1 MLNKTFLQLFLLM
14 VILLISFFFFKNYFI
29 KKNITNTSKN
39 VETINNEKDL
49 NEKKSNLIYN
59 IEYISEFKDG
69 DFYVIS
75 SEFAEIIYDK
85 TELIKM
91 KKVIAT
97 INLNG
102 SMPIKIY
109 ADNAI
114 YNDINNNTNFYGNVL
129 MTYNMHI
136 INSDN
141 LDLLFEKN
149 LAVLSNNIIY
159 KNLNTKLEA
168 DKVEFNL
175 ITKNSK
181 IFMNNLSDT
190 VKIVNIN

>member
-1 MLNKTFLQLFLLM
+1 MLNKTFLQLFLFM
-14 VILLISFFFFKNYFI
+14 VIFLISFFFLKIFFI

-39 VETINNEKDL
+39 VETINNEKNLD
-49 NEKKSNLIYN
+49 KKKTNLIYN
-59 IEYISEFKDG
+59 IEYVSEFKDG

-75 SEFAEIIYDK
+75 SEFAEIIHNK
-85 TELIKM
+85 TGLIKM

-114 YNDINNNTNFYGNVL
+114 YNDINNNTNFYGNVS

-141 LDLLFEKN
+141 LDLMFEKN
-149 LAVLSNNIIY
+149 LVVLSNNIIY

-168 DKVEFNL
+168 DKIEVNL
-175 ITKNSK
+175 ITKSSK
-181 IFMNNLSDT
+181 IFMNNISDT
-190 VKIVNIN
+190 VKIININ

>member
-1 MLNKTFLQLFLLM
+1 MLNKTFLQLFLFI
-14 VILLISFFFFKNYFI
+14 VIFLISFFFLKIYFI

-39 VETINNEKDL
+39 VETINNEKNL

-59 IEYISEFKDG
+59 IEYVSELKDG

-75 SEFAEIIYDK
+75 SEFAEIIHNK

-97 INLNG
+97 INLNS

-141 LDLLFEKN
+141 LDLMFEKN
-149 LAVLSNNIIY
+149 LVVLSNNIIY

-168 DKVEFNL
+168 DKVEVNL
-175 ITKNSK
+175 ITKKSK
-181 IFMNNLSDT
+181 IFMNNISDT
-190 VKIVNIN
+190 VKIININ

>member
-1 MLNKTFLQLFLLM
+1 MLNKTFLQLFLFM
-14 VILLISFFFFKNYFI
+14 VVFLISFFFLKIYFI

-39 VETINNEKDL
+39 VETINNEKNL

-59 IEYISEFKDG
+59 IEYVSELKDG

-75 SEFAEIIYDK
+75 SEFAEIIHNK

-97 INLNG
+97 INLNS

-141 LDLLFEKN
+141 LDLMFEKN
-149 LAVLSNNIIY
+149 LVVLSNNIIY

-168 DKVEFNL
+168 DKIEVNL
-175 ITKNSK
+175 ITKSSK
-181 IFMNNLSDT
+181 IFMNNISDT
-190 VKIVNIN
+190 VKIININ

>member
-1 MLNKTFLQLFLLM
+1 MLNKTFLQLFLFM
-14 VILLISFFFFKNYFI
+14 VIFLISFFFLKTYFI
-29 KKNITNTSKN
+29 KKNITNTSQN
-39 VETINNEKDL
+39 VEAINNEKIL

-59 IEYISEFKDG
+59 IEYVSEFKDG

-75 SEFAEIIYDK
+75 SEFAELINNK
-85 TELIKM
+85 TELIRM

-97 INLNG
+97 INLNA

-114 YNDINNNTNFYGNVL
+114 YSDINDNTNFYGNVL

-141 LDLLFEKN
+141 LDLMFEKN
-149 LAVLSNNIIY
+149 LVVLSNNIIY

-168 DKVEFNL
+168 DKVEVNL

-181 IFMNNLSDT
+181 IFMNNISDT
-190 VKIVNIN
+190 VKIININ

>member
-1 MLNKTFLQLFLLM
+1 MKNKLKDCYKELLEKLDM
-14 VILLISFFFFKNYFI
+14 ME
-29 KKNITNTSKN
+29 TNLSQ
-39 VETINNEKDL
+39 IQ
-49 NEKKSNLIYN
+49 
-59 IEYISEFKDG
+59 EYVSELKDG

-75 SEFAEIIYDK
+75 SEFAEVINNK
-85 TELIKM
+85 TELIRM

-97 INLNG
+97 INLNA
-102 SMPIKIY
+102 SVPIKIY

-141 LDLLFEKN
+141 LDLMFEKN
-149 LAVLSNNIIY
+149 LVVLSNNIIY

-168 DKVEFNL
+168 DKVEVNL
-175 ITKNSK
+175 ITKKSK
-181 IFMNNLSDT
+181 IFMNNISDT
-190 VKIVNIN
+190 VKIININ

>member
-1 MLNKTFLQLFLLM
+1 MLNKTFLQLFLLII
-14 VILLISFFFFKNYFI
+14 ILLISFFFFKNYFI

-59 IEYISEFKDG
+59 IEYVSEFMDSG
-69 DFYVIS
+69 AYVIS

-97 INLNG
+97 INLNS

-168 DKVEFNL
+168 DKIEFDL

>member
-1 MLNKTFLQLFLLM
+1 MLNKTFLQLFLFM
-14 VILLISFFFFKNYFI
+14 VIFLISFFFLKIYFI
-29 KKNITNTSKN
+29 KKNITNTSKK
-39 VETINNEKDL
+39 VEIIN

-59 IEYISEFKDG
+59 IEYVSEFKDG
-69 DFYVIS
+69 DFYAIS
-75 SEFAEIIYDK
+75 SEFAEIIHDK

-97 INLNG
+97 INLNS

-141 LDLLFEKN
+141 LDLLFGKN
-149 LAVLSNNIIY
+149 LAILSNNIIY

-168 DKVEFNL
+168 DKIELNL
-175 ITKNSK
+175 ITKSSK
-181 IFMNNLSDT
+181 IFMNNISDT
-190 VKIVNIN
+190 VKIININ

>member
-1 MLNKTFLQLFLLM
+1 MK
-14 VILLISFFFFKNYFI
+14 
-29 KKNITNTSKN
+29 
-39 VETINNEKDL
+39 
-49 NEKKSNLIYN
+49 KKSNFIYN
-59 IEYISEFKDG
+59 IEYVSEFKDG

-85 TELIKM
+85 AELIKM
-91 KKVIAT
+91 TKVIAT
-97 INLNG
+97 INLNS
-102 SMPIKIY
+102 SMPIEIY

-141 LDLLFEKN
+141 LDLLFGKN
-149 LAVLSNNIIY
+149 LAILSNNIIY

-168 DKVEFNL
+168 DKVEINL

>member
-1 MLNKTFLQLFLLM
+1 MLNKTFLQLFLFM
-14 VILLISFFFFKNYFI
+14 VVFLISFFFLKIYFI

-39 VETINNEKDL
+39 VETINNEKNL

-59 IEYISEFKDG
+59 IEYVSEFKDG

-75 SEFAEIIYDK
+75 SEFAEIIHNK

-97 INLNG
+97 INLNA

-141 LDLLFEKN
+141 LDLMFEKN
-149 LAVLSNNIIY
+149 LVVLSNNIIY

-168 DKVEFNL
+168 DKVEVNL
-175 ITKNSK
+175 ITKKSK
-181 IFMNNLSDT
+181 IFMNNISDT
-190 VKIVNIN
+190 VKIININ

>member
-1 MLNKTFLQLFLLM
+1 MLNKTFLQLFLFI
-14 VILLISFFFFKNYFI
+14 VIFLISFFFLKIYFI

-39 VETINNEKDL
+39 VETINNEKNL

-59 IEYISEFKDG
+59 IEYVSEFKDG

-75 SEFAEIIYDK
+75 SEFAEIIHNK

-97 INLNG
+97 INLNS

-141 LDLLFEKN
+141 LDLMFEKN
-149 LAVLSNNIIY
+149 LVVLSNNIIY

-168 DKVEFNL
+168 DKIEVNL

-181 IFMNNLSDT
+181 IFMNNISDT
-190 VKIVNIN
+190 VKIININ